1 MAVSHFLEQARRW
14 LTKLYTA
21 PFSEAEKLTQRRD
34 VFTQLQE
41 EFRQLPGSV
50 AQTSDFAS
58 VQLNN
63 AVVLHY
69 LTYLRDL
76 RVFER
81 VYEQHDRDLRRTL
94 DTITAI
100 AEDAEQPFEA
110 VEKTYY

>member
-1 MAVSHFLEQARRW
+1 MGPVDEPRFLHHTSTPYA
-14 LTKLYTA
+14 LAL
-21 PFSEAEKLTQRRD
+21 SEAEKLTQRKD
-34 VFTQLQE
+34 VFTRLQE
-41 EFRQLPGSV
+41 EFRQLPGAV

-69 LTYLRDL
+69 LTYLKDL

-81 VYEQHDRDLRRTL
+81 VYEQNNHDLRQTL
-94 DTITAI
+94 DAITTL

-110 VEKTYY
+110 VRRVDY